1 MGRSRGNF
9 QSDEDPTQRSRR
21 KKNSSSGDN
30 LESTTPGQGTTEGK
44 KALYHCNYC
53 IKDITGK
60 IRIKCAMCP
69 DFDLCIECFSVGA
82 ELTPHKSNHPYR
94 VMDNLSFPL
103 ICPDWNADDEILLL
117 EGIEMYGFWN
127 WAEVAEHVGTKS
139 KEQCIEHYSSVYMN
153 SPYFPLPDMSH
164 VVGKNRKELL
174 AMAKGHGEDKKG
186 FSMLGELNLKAESP
200 FSPSRVKVEDT
211 HKVDPSGRLSSS
223 STSEGSFNM
232 ATATANKKASS
243 ANQVKDSLVKVEDS
257 QTDRIFKGKKPN
269 IQANKGPSLLELSG
283 YNEKRQ
289 EFDPEYD
296 NEAEQLLAEME
307 FKDADGED
315 ERELKMRVL
324 RIYSK
329 RLDERKRRKDFI
341 LQRNL
346 LYPSSFEKEL
356 SAEERAIC
364 RQYDVFMRFHSKE
377 EHEELL
383 QTIVAEH
390 RTLKRIQDLK
400 RGGAV
405 SVHLMHINLRITMQ
419 EARLAGYRTP
429 AEAEIFLDKKRKRE
443 SEEAD
448 RRVKDGNLTGP
459 GSQGNSIMFIPS
471 ESAGKDSNSRPAVQA
486 LSGSVND
493 FDMLG
498 FNGADFLSEA
508 EKRLCSEIRL
518 TPPLYLRM
526 EEVLSVEIFNGNVT
540 KKSDAHHLFKIDPS
554 KIDRIYEMLI
564 KKGIAQS

>member
-30 LESTTPGQGTTEGK
+30 LESTTPGQGTSEGK

-127 WAEVAEHVGTKS
+127 WTEVAEHVGTKS

-186 FSMLGELNLKAESP
+186 FSMLGELTLKEESP

-223 STSEGSFNM
+223 STSEDGSFNM
-232 ATATANKKASS
+232 AATTANKKASNT
-243 ANQVKDSLVKVEDS
+243 NQVKDSLVKVEDIK
-257 QTDRIFKGKKPN
+257 TDRNFKGKKPN
-269 IQANKGPSLLELSG
+269 LPANKGPSLLELSG

-346 LYPSSFEKEL
+346 LYPSHFEKEL

-383 QTIVAEH
+383 QTVVAEH
-390 RTLKRIQDLK
+390 RTLKRIQELK
-400 RGGAV
+400 
-405 SVHLMHINLRITMQ
+405 
-419 EARLAGYRTP
+419 EARAAGCRT
-429 AEAEIFLDKKRKRE
+429 ANEAEIFLDKKRKRE
-443 SEEAD
+443 SEETD
-448 RRVKDGNLTGP
+448 CRVKEGTLTGP
-459 GSQGNSIMFIPS
+459 GSQGNSIMFMPS
-471 ESAGKDSNSRPAVQA
+471 ESASKDPNSRPA
-486 LSGSVND
+486 ND
-493 FDMLG
+493 FDTLG
-498 FNGADFLSEA
+498 FNHADLLSDA

-518 TPPLYLRM
+518 TPPLYLKM

-540 KKSDAHHLFKIDPS
+540 KKSDAHHLFKIDPI

-564 KKGIAQS
+564 KKGIAQP

>member
-30 LESTTPGQGTTEGK
+30 LESTTAGQGTTEGK

-103 ICPDWNADDEILLL
+103 ICPDWNADDEMLLL

-127 WAEVAEHVGTKS
+127 WTEVAEHVGTKS

-186 FSMLGELNLKAESP
+186 YSILGELTLKEEST
-200 FSPSRVKVEDT
+200 FSPQRVKVEDT

-223 STSEGSFNM
+223 AMSEGSFNVA
-232 ATATANKKASS
+232 ATTGNKKASS
-243 ANQVKDSLVKVEDS
+243 ANQVKDGLVKMEDS
-257 QTDRIFKGKKPN
+257 QTDRNFKGKKPN
-269 IQANKGPSLLELSG
+269 LPANKGPSLIELSG

-346 LYPSSFEKEL
+346 LYPSSFEKDL
-356 SAEERAIC
+356 SVEERAIC

-377 EHEELL
+377 EHKELL
-383 QTIVAEH
+383 QTVVAEH
-390 RTLKRIQDLK
+390 RTLKRIQELK
-400 RGGAV
+400 
-405 SVHLMHINLRITMQ
+405 
-419 EARLAGYRTP
+419 EARAAGCRTP
-429 AEAEIFLDKKRKRE
+429 TEVEIFLNKKRKRE
-443 SEEAD
+443 CD
-448 RRVKDGNLTGP
+448 LTGP
-459 GSQGNSIMFIPS
+459 GSQGNSIMFMPS
-471 ESAGKDSNSRPAVQA
+471 ESGGKDSNSRAAVQGV
-486 LSGSVND
+486 SGSLND
-493 FDMLG
+493 LDTLG

-508 EKRLCSEIRL
+508 EKRVCSEIRVS
-518 TPPLYLRM
+518 PPVYLRM
-526 EEVLSVEIFNGNVT
+526 EEVLSVEIFNGNVSN
-540 KKSDAHHLFKIDPS
+540 KSDAHRLFKIEAT
-554 KIDRIYEMLI
+554 KVDRIYEMLI
-564 KKGIAQS
+564 KKGIAQP

>member
-223 STSEGSFNM
+223 STS
-232 ATATANKKASS
+232 
-243 ANQVKDSLVKVEDS
+243 DS

-390 RTLKRIQDLK
+390 RTLKRIHDLK
-400 RGGAV
+400 
-405 SVHLMHINLRITMQ
+405 

-443 SEEAD
+443 SEEAE

>member
-30 LESTTPGQGTTEGK
+30 LESTTAGQGTTEGK

-103 ICPDWNADDEILLL
+103 ICPDWNADDEMLLL

-127 WAEVAEHVGTKS
+127 WTEVAEHVGTKS

-186 FSMLGELNLKAESP
+186 YSILGELTLKEEST
-200 FSPSRVKVEDT
+200 FSPQRVKVEDT

-223 STSEGSFNM
+223 AMS
-232 ATATANKKASS
+232 
-243 ANQVKDSLVKVEDS
+243 DS
-257 QTDRIFKGKKPN
+257 QTDRNFKGKKPN
-269 IQANKGPSLLELSG
+269 LPANKGPSLIELSG

-346 LYPSSFEKEL
+346 LYPSSFEKDL
-356 SAEERAIC
+356 SVEERAIC

-377 EHEELL
+377 EHKELL
-383 QTIVAEH
+383 QTVVAEH
-390 RTLKRIQDLK
+390 RTLKRIQELK
-400 RGGAV
+400 
-405 SVHLMHINLRITMQ
+405 
-419 EARLAGYRTP
+419 EARAAGCRTP
-429 AEAEIFLDKKRKRE
+429 TEVEIFLDKKRKRE
-443 SEEAD
+443 CD
-448 RRVKDGNLTGP
+448 LTGP
-459 GSQGNSIMFIPS
+459 GSQGNSIMFMPS
-471 ESAGKDSNSRPAVQA
+471 ESGGKDSNSRAAVQGV
-486 LSGSVND
+486 SGSLND
-493 FDMLG
+493 LDTLG

-508 EKRLCSEIRL
+508 EKRVCSEIRVS
-518 TPPLYLRM
+518 PPVYLRM
-526 EEVLSVEIFNGNVT
+526 EEVLSVEIFNGNVSN
-540 KKSDAHHLFKIDPS
+540 KSDAHRFSRRSDSSFRGLISCSELRENGGLLMPS
-554 KIDRIYEMLI
+554 GEDLSRGKSL
-564 KKGIAQS
+564 S

>member
-30 LESTTPGQGTTEGK
+30 SESTTPGQGTAEGK

-53 IKDITGK
+53 TKDITGK

-94 VMDNLSFPL
+94 VMDNLSFQL

-164 VVGKNRKELL
+164 VIGKNRKELL

-186 FSMLGELNLKAESP
+186 FSMLGELTWKEDSP

-223 STSEGSFNM
+223 STSEDGSFNM
-232 ATATANKKASS
+232 PVITANKKASS

-257 QTDRIFKGKKPN
+257 HTDRNFKGKKPN
-269 IQANKGPSLLELSG
+269 LPANKGPSLLELSG

-341 LQRNL
+341 LQRNI

-383 QTIVAEH
+383 QTVVAEH
-390 RTLKRIQDLK
+390 RTLKRIQELK
-400 RGGAV
+400 
-405 SVHLMHINLRITMQ
+405 
-419 EARLAGYRTP
+419 EARAAGCRTP
-429 AEAEIFLDKKRKRE
+429 TEAEIFLDKKRKRE

-448 RRVKDGNLTGP
+448 RRVKESNLTGP
-459 GSQGNSIMFIPS
+459 GSQGNSIMFMPS
-471 ESAGKDSNSRPAVQA
+471 ESAGKDSNLRPAAQA

-493 FDMLG
+493 LDMLG

-540 KKSDAHHLFKIDPS
+540 NKSDAHHLFKIDPS

-564 KKGIAQS
+564 KKGIAQP

>member
-30 LESTTPGQGTTEGK
+30 LESTTAGQGATEGK

-103 ICPDWNADDEILLL
+103 ICPDWNADDEMLLL

-127 WAEVAEHVGTKS
+127 WTEVAEHVGTKS

-186 FSMLGELNLKAESP
+186 YSILGELTLKEESP
-200 FSPSRVKVEDT
+200 FSPPRVKVEDT
-211 HKVDPSGRLSSS
+211 HKADPSGRLSSS
-223 STSEGSFNM
+223 TMSEGSFNVA
-232 ATATANKKASS
+232 ATTGNKKASS
-243 ANQVKDSLVKVEDS
+243 ANQVKDGLVKMEDS
-257 QTDRIFKGKKPN
+257 QTDRNFKGKKPN
-269 IQANKGPSLLELSG
+269 LPANKGPSLLELSG

-346 LYPSSFEKEL
+346 LYPSSFEKDL
-356 SAEERAIC
+356 SVEERAIC

-377 EHEELL
+377 EHKELL
-383 QTIVAEH
+383 QTVVAEH
-390 RTLKRIQDLK
+390 RTLKRIQELK
-400 RGGAV
+400 
-405 SVHLMHINLRITMQ
+405 
-419 EARLAGYRTP
+419 EARAAGCRTP
-429 AEAEIFLDKKRKRE
+429 TEVEIFLDKKRKRE
-443 SEEAD
+443 CD
-448 RRVKDGNLTGP
+448 LTGP
-459 GSQGNSIMFIPS
+459 GSRGNSIMFMPS
-471 ESAGKDSNSRPAVQA
+471 ESGGKDSNSRAAVQGV
-486 LSGSVND
+486 SGSLND
-493 FDMLG
+493 LDSLG

-508 EKRLCSEIRL
+508 EKRVCSEIRVS
-518 TPPLYLRM
+518 PPVYLRM
-526 EEVLSVEIFNGNVT
+526 EEVLSVEIFNGNVSN
-540 KKSDAHHLFKIDPS
+540 KSDAHRLFKIEAT

-564 KKGIAQS
+564 KKGIAQP

>member
-1 MGRSRGNF
+1 
-9 QSDEDPTQRSRR
+9 
-21 KKNSSSGDN
+21 
-30 LESTTPGQGTTEGK
+30 
-44 KALYHCNYC
+44 
-53 IKDITGK
+53 
-60 IRIKCAMCP
+60 MCP

-223 STSEGSFNM
+223 STSEEGSFNM

>member
-30 LESTTPGQGTTEGK
+30 LESTTAGQGTTEGK

-103 ICPDWNADDEILLL
+103 ICPDWNADDEMLLL

-127 WAEVAEHVGTKS
+127 WTEVAEHVGTKS

-186 FSMLGELNLKAESP
+186 YSILGELTLKEESP
-200 FSPSRVKVEDT
+200 FSPPRVKVEDT

-223 STSEGSFNM
+223 ATSEGSFNV
-232 ATATANKKASS
+232 ATTTGNKKASS
-243 ANQVKDSLVKVEDS
+243 ANQVKDGLVKMEDS
-257 QTDRIFKGKKPN
+257 QTDRNFKGKKPN
-269 IQANKGPSLLELSG
+269 LPANKGPSLIELSG

-346 LYPSSFEKEL
+346 LYPSSFEKDL
-356 SAEERAIC
+356 SVEEMAIC

-377 EHEELL
+377 EHKELL
-383 QTIVAEH
+383 KTVVAEH
-390 RTLKRIQDLK
+390 RTLKRIQELK
-400 RGGAV
+400 
-405 SVHLMHINLRITMQ
+405 
-419 EARLAGYRTP
+419 EARAAGCRTP
-429 AEAEIFLDKKRKRE
+429 TEVEIFLDKKRKRE
-443 SEEAD
+443 CD
-448 RRVKDGNLTGP
+448 LTGP
-459 GSQGNSIMFIPS
+459 GSQGNSIMLMPS
-471 ESAGKDSNSRPAVQA
+471 ESGGKDSNSRAAVQGV
-486 LSGSVND
+486 SGSLND
-493 FDMLG
+493 LDTLG

-508 EKRLCSEIRL
+508 EKRVCSEIRVS
-518 TPPLYLRM
+518 PPVYLRM
-526 EEVLSVEIFNGNVT
+526 EEVLSVEIFNGNVSNKT
-540 KKSDAHHLFKIDPS
+540 DAHRLFKIEAT
-554 KIDRIYEMLI
+554 KVDRIYEMLI
-564 KKGIAQS
+564 KKGIAQP

>member
-186 FSMLGELNLKAESP
+186 FSMLGELNLKEESP

-223 STSEGSFNM
+223 STSEEGSFTM

-243 ANQVKDSLVKVEDS
+243 ANQVKDSLIKVEDS
-257 QTDRIFKGKKPN
+257 QTDRSFKGKKPN
-269 IQANKGPSLLELSG
+269 IPANKGPSLLELSG

-390 RTLKRIQDLK
+390 RTLKRIQELK
-400 RGGAV
+400 
-405 SVHLMHINLRITMQ
+405 
-419 EARLAGYRTP
+419 EARVAGCRTP
-429 AEAEIFLDKKRKRE
+429 TEVEIFLDKKRKRE

-448 RRVKDGNLTGP
+448 RRVKDSNLTGP

-471 ESAGKDSNSRPAVQA
+471 ESAGKDSNSRPVQA

-526 EEVLSVEIFNGNVT
+526 EEVLSVEIFNGNIT

-564 KKGIAQS
+564 KKGIAQP